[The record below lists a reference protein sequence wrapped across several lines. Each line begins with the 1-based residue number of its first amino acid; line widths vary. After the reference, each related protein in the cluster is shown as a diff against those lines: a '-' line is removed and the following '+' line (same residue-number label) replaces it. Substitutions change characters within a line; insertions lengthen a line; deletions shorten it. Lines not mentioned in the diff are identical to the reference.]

1 MVFEFFF
8 VPLHWNQKKL
18 KIMALETYQ
27 KINTAYKRYIFDASK
42 CPNKAWA
49 KFKNKIILGEF
60 SFKEAGYLFNC
71 PWEATSKIDG
81 TNSKIAFFPS
91 DGHIEVGGKTEK
103 AQSQHGQFE
112 MLEKI
117 GENIKPQLCAMFP
130 KESARFALVKGD
142 NNKVQY
148 YDIYPLLKEID
159 EKNDVATMEIKFDK
173 KEILSSGMCAV
184 QLEEVPIYIYGEYFG
199 SGIQKCGSRYIQNG
213 NDFLVFDIKQQG
225 WWTPKDVR
233 DSICKGL
240 GLETVPF
247 LGVMTLKEIEDKV
260 RAGFTTQFDR
270 AADPTMLEEGIVAR
284 PTIPL
289 CDGSGNRIIVKVKYC
304 DYIEY
309 DAVRKEFSDAEFE
322 EFDKWYHEN
331 YEDIKIG

>member
-1 MVFEFFF
+1 M
-8 VPLHWNQKKL
+8 
-18 KIMALETYQ
+18 ETYT
-27 KINTAYKRYIFDASK
+27 KINTMYKRYIFDASK
-42 CPNKAWA
+42 CPNKAWT

-91 DGHIEVGGKTEK
+91 TGEIRVGGKTEK
-103 AQSQHGQFE
+103 AESQHGQFE
-112 MLEKI
+112 MLQAI
-117 GENIKPQLCAMFP
+117 GERIKSQLQAMFP
-130 KESARFALVKGD
+130 KESARFAPVK
-142 NNKVQY
+142 NKETNKVQY
-148 YDIYPLLKEID
+148 YLEADGSALIEP
-159 EKNDVATMEIKFDK
+159 KNGFVGVE
-173 KEILSSGMCAV
+173 
-184 QLEEVPIYIYGEYFG
+184 LEEVPVYIYGEYFG
-199 SGIQKCGSRYIQNG
+199 ADIQKCGSRYIQNG

-233 DSICKGL
+233 DALCKDL
-240 GLETVPF
+240 KLNTVPF

-331 YEDIKIG
+331 YEDIKVV

>member
-1 MVFEFFF
+1 M
-8 VPLHWNQKKL
+8 
-18 KIMALETYQ
+18 ETYT
-27 KINTAYKRYIFDASK
+27 KINTMYKRYIFDASK
-42 CPNKAWA
+42 CPNKAWT

-91 DGHIEVGGKTEK
+91 TGEIRVEGKTEK
-103 AQSQHGQFE
+103 AESQHGQFE
-112 MLEKI
+112 ILQAI
-117 GENIKPQLCAMFP
+117 GERIKPQLQTMFP
-130 KESARFALVKGD
+130 KESARFAPVK
-142 NNKVQY
+142 NKETNKVQY
-148 YDIYPLLKEID
+148 YLE
-159 EKNDVATMEIKFDK
+159 ATGDAMIEPKAGFC
-173 KEILSSGMCAV
+173 GV

-213 NDFLVFDIKQQG
+213 NDFLIFDIKQQG

-233 DSICKGL
+233 DAFCKDL
-240 GLETVPF
+240 KLNTVPF

-260 RAGFTTQFDR
+260 RAGFTTQFDK

-309 DAVRKEFSDAEFE
+309 DAVRKEFSDDEFE